1 MKKGNLLKN
10 KTPHNKP
17 DLKQALRR
25 CNVRLALTLSA
36 LVIIALAAFKL
47 LKNLDLYLFAVILYT
62 AITLVTAL
70 WYIIYNKGNV
80 SGKVTPDM
88 LPAEWSADQKQGFLD
103 DLAAR
108 RKKSKWALLIL
119 IPMIVVFGFE
129 MLELY
134 IFPPLGTLLA
144 TLGFTLGA

>member
-1 MKKGNLLKN
+1 MKN
-10 KTPHNKP
+10 KAPQNKP
-17 DLKQALRR
+17 NLKQAFGRF
-25 CNVRLALTLSA
+25 NVRLALTLSA
-36 LVIIALAAFKL
+36 LIIAFLALFKL
-47 LKNLDLYLFAVILYT
+47 LKNLDMYLFAVVLYS
-62 AITLVTAL
+62 AVTLAVAL

-88 LPAEWSADQKQGFLD
+88 LPAEWNADQKQSFLD

-134 IFPPLGTLLA
+134 IFPPMSALLA
-144 TLGFTLGA
+144 SLGFTLGT